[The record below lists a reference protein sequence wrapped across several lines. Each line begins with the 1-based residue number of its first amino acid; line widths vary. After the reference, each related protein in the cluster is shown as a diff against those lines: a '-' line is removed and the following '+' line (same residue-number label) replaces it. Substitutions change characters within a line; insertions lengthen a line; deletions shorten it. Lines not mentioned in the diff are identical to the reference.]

1 METYQYSK
9 SRELFQRAAKVIP
22 GGVYGHQG
30 PANGCFIPT
39 EAFPFFSDHAKGAYF
54 WDVDGNRFIDYMC
67 AYGPNILGYNDPDV
81 DRAAMEQA
89 KQENCVV
96 APSSVMIDFAEEL
109 VKTVAMADWAF
120 FAKNGGDVTSLAIM
134 TARAATNRK
143 KTILIRGNYHG
154 VAPWTQG
161 FGCGGVLAEELSNN
175 LYVDWNDYDQ
185 VESLVQKY
193 PGEIACF
200 MSTPY
205 WHGNFVENQL
215 PAREYWQKI
224 RKLCTENGIVLAV
237 DDVRCGFRLDMEGSD
252 HYFGFKAD
260 LMCFC
265 KALANGWNVS
275 ALCGTEKLRDAVNN
289 VFFTGSY
296 WMSAIPFAA
305 GIATLKKMKKL
316 GGPAV
321 LIEYGKR
328 LSTELVKLAAARGLE
343 LVVSGVPSMWYMRIA
358 DDPSLSLHQKWIAE
372 CVKRGVYFTNH
383 HNHFV
388 NYSMG
393 EKELDFTLE
402 VADEALKVVLS

>member
-9 SRELFQRAAKVIP
+9 SRELFRRAAKVIP
-22 GGVYGHQG
+22 GGVYGHLG

-39 EAFPFFSDHAKGAYF
+39 EAFPFFSDHAEGAYF
-54 WDVDGNRFIDYMC
+54 WDVDGNRFLDYMC

-89 KQENCVV
+89 KRGNCTV
-96 APSSVMIDFAEEL
+96 APSSVMVDFAEEL
-109 VKTVAMADWAF
+109 VGTVAMADWAF

-143 KTILIRGNYHG
+143 KTILVRGNYHG

-161 FGCGGVLAEELSNN
+161 HGCGGVLAEELSNN

-185 VESLVQKY
+185 VESLVKKY

-205 WHGNFVENQL
+205 WHGNFTENLL

-224 RKLCTENGIVLAV
+224 RKLCTDNGIILAI

-296 WMSAIPFAA
+296 WMSAVPFAA
-305 GIATLKKMKKL
+305 GIVTLRKMKKL

-321 LIEYGKR
+321 LMDYGRR
-328 LSTELVKLAAARGLE
+328 LTSELVKLAAVRGFE
-343 LVVSGVPSMWYMRIA
+343 LVISGVPTLWYMRIA
-358 DDPSLSLHQKWIAE
+358 DDPSLSLHQRWTSE
-372 CVKRGVYFTNH
+372 CVKRGVYFANH

-388 NYSMG
+388 NYAMHD
-393 EKELDFTLE
+393 KELNFTLE
-402 VADEALKVVLS
+402 VADDAFKALKA

>member
-9 SRELFQRAAKVIP
+9 SKELFERAAKVIP
-22 GGVYGHQG
+22 GGIYGHLG
-30 PANGCFIPT
+30 PANGCFIPK
-39 EAFPFFSDHAKGAYF
+39 EAFPFFSDHAEGAYF

-89 KQENCVV
+89 KRGNCVV
-96 APSSVMIDFAEEL
+96 SPSSVMIDFAEEL
-109 VKTVAMADWAF
+109 VSTVAMADWAF

-143 KTILIRGNYHG
+143 KTILVRGNYHG

-161 FGCGGVLAEELSNN
+161 YGCGGVLAEERSNN
-175 LYVDWNDYDQ
+175 LYVDWNDYEQ
-185 VESLVQKY
+185 VENLVKKY

-224 RKLCTENGIVLAV
+224 RKLCTDNGIVLAI

-275 ALCGTEKLRDAVNN
+275 ALCGVEKLRNAVND

-305 GIATLKKMKKL
+305 GIATLRKMKKL
-316 GGPAV
+316 GGPV
-321 LIEYGKR
+321 MLIEYGKR
-328 LSTELVKLAAARGLE
+328 LTAELVKLAASRGFE
-343 LVVSGVPSMWYMRIA
+343 LVVSGAPSMWYMRIA
-358 DDPSLSLHQKWIAE
+358 DDPSLLLHQRWIAE

-388 NYSMG
+388 NYSMR
-393 EKELDFTLE
+393 EKEMSFTLE
-402 VADEALKVVLS
+402 VADEALKAIKA